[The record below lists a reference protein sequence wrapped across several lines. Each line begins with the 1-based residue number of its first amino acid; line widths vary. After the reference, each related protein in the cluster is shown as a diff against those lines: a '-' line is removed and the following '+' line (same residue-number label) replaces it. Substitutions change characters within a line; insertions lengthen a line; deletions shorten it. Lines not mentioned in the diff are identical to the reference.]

1 MYNDEHEHLY
11 NMIIIDKNK
20 NYKVS
25 MKGGCTGL
33 IGLNTY
39 TTKRIDNCITNT
51 WMLKSFALWYVIL
64 YKFEDPSIIFEMQC
78 FISKE

>member
-25 MKGGCTGL
+25 MKDGRG
-33 IGLNTY
+33 
-39 TTKRIDNCITNT
+39 
-51 WMLKSFALWYVIL
+51 V
-64 YKFEDPSIIFEMQC
+64 PVQ
-78 FISKE
+78 